1 MTAPE
6 MRKTLE
12 ELEEFESVIDDV
24 QNFKKKIKWF
34 KAIFI
39 EGSWE
44 SKGEEKKAEIG
55 TGEKEEINLLKP
67 FINEYEKYL
76 LGRYNSQIETLQKAG
91 IEIESKYKKEKAI
104 IDRTLLD

>member
-6 MRKTLE
+6 MRKVLE
-12 ELEEFESVIDDV
+12 ELEEFEGIIDII

-34 KAIFI
+34 KVISI

-44 SKGEEKKAEIG
+44 TKDDYKKVEIE
-55 TGEKEEINLLKP
+55 TAEKEEINLLKP

-76 LGRYNSQIETLQKAG
+76 LGRYNSQIEVLQKAG
-91 IEIESKYKKEKAI
+91 IKIENKYKKEKI
-104 IDRTLLD
+104 KEEKFEK